1 LASTLQTLRGEP
13 CSNYHA
19 DQKEKDSKVIKI
31 IYMFLLGSALILSVC
46 ALWLAI
52 KELMTE

>member
-1 LASTLQTLRGEP
+1 LASTLQSLSGEP
-13 CSNYHA
+13 YSNYAA
-19 DQKEKDSKVIKI
+19 DQKKKDSKVLKI
-31 IYMFLLGSALILSVC
+31 IYMFLLSSALILSVC